1 MPSLDSR
8 VSTSRRAVEER
19 RSLRPLVDL
28 ERAAGALEPIRPFT
42 ESVVGEEIS
51 FVVRCKSVDRML
63 LDAAEEAELA
73 GIAAAL
79 DPLAAAA
86 SLTAMPLLL
95 TDLIVD
101 PYQLY
106 EARLAGAGGVVLVA
120 AAFEDDDD
128 RCANLYGLA
137 VSIGLDV
144 IVEVAEEEEIE
155 RTLDLLDPDSF
166 LIRNR
171 DAEGAGEIDLERT
184 FSLLEEV
191 PAGKVVVSQGGIRH
205 RDEAD
210 ALERSGV
217 DAAILGP
224 WAATADLPET
234 LRVLRGDSR

>member
-8 VSTSRRAVEER
+8 VSSSRRAVEQR
-19 RSLRPLVDL
+19 RTLRPLAEL
-28 ERAAGALEPIRPFT
+28 ERAADEMAPIRPFT
-42 ESVVGEEIS
+42 EAVVGEEIS
-51 FVVRCKSVDRML
+51 FVVRCKNVDEPL
-63 LDAAEEAELA
+63 LEAADEADLA
-73 GIAAAL
+73 GIAASL
-79 DPLAAAA
+79 EPLTAAAQL
-86 SLTAMPLLL
+86 SQMPLLL

-101 PYQLY
+101 AYQLF
-106 EARLAGAGGVVLVA
+106 EARVAGAGGVVLVA
-120 AAFEDDDD
+120 AAFDDDD
-128 RCANLYGLA
+128 DHCANLHAVA

-144 IVEVAEEEEIE
+144 IVEVAEEREIE
-155 RTLDLLDPDSF
+155 RALELLDPDSF

-205 RDEAD
+205 REEVE

-224 WAATADLPET
+224 WAATAELAET
-234 LRVLRGDSR
+234 LRIFRGDSR